1 MDTEQ
6 EEGGGTNGER
16 SVETHTLPYGK
27 QTARENLLCDSGSPT
42 WHSVTAQRGGTGSG
56 VGGSFKT
63 EGTNVYLWLLHV
75 MYGRNQD
82 NIIKQLSFN

>member
-6 EEGGGTNGER
+6 EEEHGTNGEC
-16 SVETHTLPYGK
+16 SVETYTVPYGK

-42 WHSVTAQRGGTGSG
+42 WHSVTIQRG
-56 VGGSFKT
+56 GGSFKR
-63 EGTNVYLWLLHV
+63 EGTNVYLWLIYV